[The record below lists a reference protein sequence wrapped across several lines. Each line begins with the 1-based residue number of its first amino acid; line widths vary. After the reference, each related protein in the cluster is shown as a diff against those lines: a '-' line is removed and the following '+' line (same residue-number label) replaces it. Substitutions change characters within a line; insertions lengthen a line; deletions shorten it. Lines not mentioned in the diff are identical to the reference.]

1 MVKVLIFDMDGTL
14 IDTDEIIY
22 KTWSELFLEY
32 KPKDYVIDREVVRT
46 FSGPPVE
53 QSINFAF
60 PEMDKA
66 FVLKEYRKRTAK
78 YYDTCLKMF
87 PGELEIIHKLHD
99 EGYIFAVATSKNK
112 EMTIKCL
119 EKYGIKDYFS
129 YILTSSDPFKH
140 KPDPVM
146 LNYIINKLGVSKEEV
161 MMIGD
166 TKFDY
171 LASKNAGT
179 KCILFTGAPRK
190 YEETIKPFAF
200 ASTYE
205 EIYKII
211 KNN

>member
-22 KTWSELFLEY
+22 RTWKELFLEY
-32 KPKDYVIDREVVRT
+32 KPKDYVIDREVART

-60 PEMDKA
+60 PELDPD

-78 YYDTCLKMF
+78 YYEDCLKMF

-99 EGYIFAVATSKNK
+99 DGYIFCVATSKNK

-119 EKYGIKDYFS
+119 ETYGIKDYFT
-129 YILTSSDPFKH
+129 YVLTSSDPFKH
-140 KPDPVM
+140 KPDPDM
-146 LNYIINKLGVSKEEV
+146 LNFIIEKLNVSKDEV
-161 MMIGD
+161 VMIGD

-171 LASKNAGT
+171 LAAKNAGV
-179 KCILFTGAPRK
+179 KCILFTGSPRK
-190 YEETIKPFAF
+190 YEEDIKPFAF
-200 ASTYE
+200 TPTYE
-205 EIYKII
+205 KMYEII

>member
-22 KTWSELFLEY
+22 ETWKELFLEY

-60 PEMDKA
+60 PELDPD
-66 FVLKEYRKRTAK
+66 FVLKEYRKRTSK

-87 PGELEIIHKLHD
+87 PGELEIIHKLHED
-99 EGYIFAVATSKNK
+99 GYIFCVATSKNK

-119 EKYGIKDYFS
+119 EKYNIKDYFS
-129 YILTSSDPFKH
+129 LILTSSDPFKH
-140 KPDPVM
+140 KPDPDM
-146 LNYIINKLGVSKEEV
+146 LNYIMKELNVSKEETL
-161 MMIGD
+161 MIGD

-171 LASKNAGT
+171 LAAKNAGVN
-179 KCILFTGAPRK
+179 CIIFTGAPRH
-190 YEETIKPFAF
+190 YEEDMKPYAF
-200 ASTYE
+200 VNSYDE
-205 EIYKII
+205 MYKII
-211 KNN
+211 KK